1 MAEQEVKPCEFVS
14 GACIHCG
21 AIDRE
26 ECEGWVCP
34 PKRLWLDQF
43 IDTSILD
50 THQLNPHR
58 KWVSLTKEDK
68 FEIAEKLGLISVEW
82 LDLMQAIEA
91 KLKDKNYG

>member
-1 MAEQEVKPCEFVS
+1 MIKQEIKPCEFVS

-43 IDTSILD
+43 IDTSILN

-58 KWVSLTKEDK
+58 KWVSLTHNQTKDCIK
-68 FEIAEKLGLISVEW
+68 AWDGNDAYVLCR
-82 LDLMQAIEA
+82 AIEA
-91 KLKDKNYG
+91 KLKERNCE